1 MDAVKLLK
9 FLKDPEF
16 VFELIKAKTNDD
28 FSKIFW
34 KYKIYVNEEEI
45 SAIKEVIDNIRQ
57 NVIEENKLNDKE
69 LSKISGGKSSSFK
82 IISKPFYYVGY
93 APGYILGKIPI
104 IGETVYYSIKDA
116 IKGFY
121 ESLHS
126 Y

>member
-1 MDAVKLLK
+1 MDEIKLLESLRNPK
-9 FLKDPEF
+9 FVSGLM
-16 VFELIKAKTNDD
+16 KAKTNDD

-45 SAIKEVIDNIRQ
+45 SAIRGMVDNIRQ
-57 NVIEENKLNDKE
+57 NIIEQKE
-69 LSKISGGKSSSFK
+69 LRNGELSEISGGRSSSIK
-82 IISKPFYYVGY
+82 IISKPFYCVGY

-104 IGETVYYSIKDA
+104 VGETVYYSIRDA

-121 ESLHS
+121 ESLNN